1 MKQIHLS
8 FLLFAIPCLLSA
20 QSKVDVLSMDL
31 NANGKTKT
39 SKFVKATYDNETG
52 AKLTFVNIDCDGS
65 TSVGGSTVTFT
76 AKELDYNLEHLHFDK
91 NFTFKSLEKE
101 KINGLNN
108 VLPLYP
114 VLGQD
119 YLINSNYHYLPGANA
134 KGGWLDQYALGVK
147 TIAMD
152 KGGFYACDQRIVP
165 QKQTVQISFP
175 GESILYAH
183 STMDGVYLLTQNSQ
197 AETTVNIRYF
207 DHAGNQ
213 KSSSSLMFNY
223 GMSSKVN
230 VLNKANGGL
239 DLIMIAQP
247 TDKYNKYGIKIDKI
261 KSNPL
266 EFEYIRIDGSN
277 LSVKERFTF
286 NAQSTQWYPENVVES
301 NGAVYVLGAAAKK
314 VKLNEYHFGGIMT
327 TEGMNFQNWLR
338 IDELENYQIL
348 KVKEG
353 KAAYAKS
360 YTSEDMSKT
369 QSLVNGSKG
378 NNNPNGY
385 FRLQEIKVVND
396 NLYITGQNSSMGKD
410 GGDDRKQEFMMLID
424 DKGELNKLFYVGKS
438 NYSNSNMFFSTDNKS
453 VYWAIY
459 DYSNYNVRANKLI
472 PVQVIAGGNLVGGDD
487 RVITSKRKI
496 DEGPLLQIVKIDLVN
511 KVAGD
516 LETFGKDE
524 YTLFDE
530 CKILY
535 TNHSEV
541 AFLGLA
547 GNVNERTA
555 KIIRLKL

>member
-65 TSVGGSTVTFT
+65 TSVGGSAVTFT

-134 KGGWLDQYALGVK
+134 KGGWLDQYSLGVK

-175 GESILYAH
+175 GESILFSH

-213 KSSSSLMFNY
+213 KSSSSLLFNY

-230 VLNKANGGL
+230 VLNKANGGF
-239 DLIMIAQP
+239 DLVMIAQP

-277 LSVKERFTF
+277 LNVKERFTF
-286 NAQSTQWYPENVVES
+286 NAQSTQWYPENVIES

-314 VKLNEYHFGGIMT
+314 VKLNEYHFGGIMA
-327 TEGMNFQNWLR
+327 TEGSNFQNWLR
-338 IDELENYQIL
+338 IDELENYQIV

-353 KAAYAKS
+353 KAEYVKS
-360 YTSEDMSKT
+360 YTPEDMSKS

-385 FRLQEIKVVND
+385 FRLQEIKVVNE

-410 GGDDRKQEFMMLID
+410 GDDRKQEFMMLID

-438 NYSNSNMFFSTDNKS
+438 NYSNSSMFFSPDSKS

-516 LETFGKDE
+516 IETFGKDE

-535 TNHSEV
+535 TSQSEV

>member
-1 MKQIHLS
+1 MA
-8 FLLFAIPCLLSA
+8 FAVPCLLAA
-20 QSKVDVLSMDL
+20 QTKVDVMSIDL

-39 SKFVKATYDNETG
+39 SKFVKATYNNEAG
-52 AKLTFVNIDCDGS
+52 AKLTFVNIDCEGK
-65 TSVGGSTVTFT
+65 TSVVGNTATFT
-76 AKELDYNLEHLHFDK
+76 AKELDYHLEHLYFDR
-91 NFTFKSLEKE
+91 NFTFKNLEKE

-152 KGGFYACDQRIVP
+152 KGGFYACDQIIVP
-165 QKQTVQISFP
+165 QKQSVQISFT
-175 GESILYAH
+175 GESILYAY

-197 AETTVNIRYF
+197 SETTVNIRFF

-213 KSSSSLMFNY
+213 KSSSSVLFNY
-223 GMSSKVN
+223 GMASKVN

-239 DLIMIAQP
+239 DLVLIAQP

-266 EFEYIRIDGSN
+266 EFEYIRIDGLN
-277 LSVKERFTF
+277 LNVKERFTF

-301 NGAVYVLGAAAKK
+301 NGAVYVFGAAAKK
-314 VKLNEYHFGGIMT
+314 VKLSEYHFGGIMT
-327 TEGMNFQNWLR
+327 TEGSSFQNWLR

-348 KVKEG
+348 KVKG
-353 KAAYAKS
+353 DKAEYVKS
-360 YTSEDMSKT
+360 YTPDDMSRA

-385 FRLQEIKVVND
+385 FRLQEIKVVD
-396 NLYITGQNSSMGKD
+396 DHLYITGQNSSMGKD
-410 GGDDRKQEFMMLID
+410 GDDRKQEFMMLID
-424 DKGELNKLFYVGKS
+424 DKGELSKLFYVGKS
-438 NYSNSNMFFSTDNKS
+438 NYSNSNMFFSSDKKS

-459 DYSNYNVRANKLI
+459 DYSDYTVRANKLI

-516 LETFGKDE
+516 IETFGKDE

-535 TNHSEV
+535 ANPSEV

-547 GNVNERTA
+547 GKINERSA
-555 KIIRLKL
+555 KVIRLKL